1 MKARFTREWA
11 KVKPNCLKKQG
22 DGRPVTVCPGSGSV
36 LTLETVPWYAR
47 SGSVSLAD
55 HRFSGAEFR
64 VAKRISREWESTLG
78 WRSSAGRAS
87 DL

>member
-1 MKARFTREWA
+1 MRARFTRESA
-11 KVKPNCLKKQG
+11 KVKPNCRKSKG
-22 DGRPVTVCPGSGSV
+22 MGHTGAVCPGSGSV

-47 SGSVSLAD
+47 SGSVSAQITGF
-55 HRFSGAEFR
+55 RGEFR
-64 VAKRISREWESTLG
+64 VAKRFWSVSESSLG